1 MNTNNN
7 EINEDIKHVG
17 YFMYFFAVLTAFLAW
32 SVDAFYILDT
42 FLCAYLGYRAC
53 YKPGKYVMLWISIYY
68 GASIV
73 LSFLE
78 GGVAVHGYLIKFV
91 IMYWLA
97 TTTYKAFKELSQE
110 TLQLS
115 NAS

>member
-7 EINEDIKHVG
+7 EINEDIKHAG

-73 LSFLE
+73 LSFRGWCCSSWILNKICNH
-78 GGVAVHGYLIKFV
+78 V
-91 IMYWLA
+91 LA
-97 TTTYKAFKELSQE
+97 CYYD
-110 TLQLS
+110 LQS
-115 NAS
+115 I